1 MQQRVAM
8 VTTATMVKLFVFL
21 DMLAVSI
28 MVPLLST
35 YFRDAGIDSKLYGLI
50 SSLYSLS
57 QILSGFLMGVS
68 LDYLSKTHL
77 LLISFVGSAISYFTV
92 GVVQSHFLLFGSRVL
107 VGLVKQTMTIS
118 TGILTECSESNQDR
132 TKDLGHISALASFA
146 FIFGPSFG
154 SLMYRYNPILPAL
167 MSSSIFIA
175 NALMVLFF
183 ENNQS
188 AATIDRS
195 LNVSRV
201 HNSIYSED
209 NSKVHSKSNERASL
223 MSSISNAFD
232 HFKKYG
238 VFNFF
243 FVRLCILFISNSMS
257 SRHILNYYQDKFNIE
272 TYQLGF
278 IASTTMV
285 VSIVVQMF
293 LITPI
298 LNFFT
303 LSPSSNI
310 VSSANRKKDETC
322 LLLSCLGLDCLSFG
336 DQEQVQHTQSRQH
349 TYDDGKCTVHILLF
363 FTILNIIISLM
374 EYYTGHFWTFV
385 VLSLIPQMIVSTVL
399 EAVSRSALMDHIPNE
414 HIGKTLGILNIST
427 SGLSVICPLYGALI
441 FDYFG
446 GYVNKGLVSSVH
458 YGMLLVMIL
467 ILLLPSGGFRHNIEF
482 GVQNHDKKNDADGKV
497 NKMKFN

>member
-183 ENNQS
+183 ENYQS
-188 AATIDRS
+188 TTKVDRNF
-195 LNVSRV
+195 NVSSAHDR
-201 HNSIYSED
+201 IYNED
-209 NSKVHSKSNERASL
+209 NGKVNDKSNEKVSL

-243 FVRLCILFISNSMS
+243 FVRLCIIFISNSMS

-303 LSPSSNI
+303 FSPSNNI
-310 VSSANRKKDETC
+310 VSNTNRKKDEMC
-322 LLLSCLGLDCLSFG
+322 LLSSCLGLDCLNFG
-336 DQEQVQHTQSRQH
+336 DQEQVQHTGSRQH
-349 TYDDGKCTVHILLF
+349 THDGKCTVYILLF
-363 FTILNIIISLM
+363 CTLLNIITSLM
-374 EYYTGHFWTFV
+374 EYSTGYFWIFV

-414 HIGKTLGILNIST
+414 HIGKTLGILNMST
-427 SGLSVICPLYGALI
+427 SGLSVISPLYGALI

-446 GYVNKGLVSSVH
+446 GFVYKGLVSSVH
-458 YGMLLVMIL
+458 HGMLLVIIL
-467 ILLLPSGGFRHNIEF
+467 ILLLPPDGFRHNIEF
-482 GVQNHDKKNDADGKV
+482 RVQSHDKKNDADGKV
-497 NKMKFN
+497 NKLKFN